1 MRLLVD
7 AGADASETSAG
18 HVAPILVAAGLGYV
32 ETTHLLLQSRAD
44 MEDQDGGGSGLTTL
58 GLAAWGDCRD
68 VTRLRL
74 E

>member
-1 MRLLVD
+1 MLLLVD
-7 AGADASETSAG
+7 ARADASETSAG

-32 ETTHLLLQSRAD
+32 ETTRLLLESRAD
-44 MEDQDGGGSGLTTL
+44 MEQDGGGSGLTPL